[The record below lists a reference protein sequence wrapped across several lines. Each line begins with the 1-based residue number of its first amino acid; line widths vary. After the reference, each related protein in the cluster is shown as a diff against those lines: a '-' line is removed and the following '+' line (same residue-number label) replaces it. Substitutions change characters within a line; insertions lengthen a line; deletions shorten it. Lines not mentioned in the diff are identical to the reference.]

1 MYLQIEE
8 EFKKQSKTRN
18 AQVLFVL
25 GTFLLALICTMLLNK
40 IAGIDNYEIAYT
52 IILLLG
58 LFIFYTICYIFM
70 FVIGLCK
77 KQRSFEQ
84 FFKIKDTICTYQEK
98 LHNDDIKI
106 LQGILKNHKINTRP
120 KVEEAIRHYQ
130 CLLPRKVSQPGQLLT
145 ILAFVIST
153 LALLFSETVISSTE
167 NVQFIGGIIFTIIII
182 YAVVRM
188 IEKNIFRIFGK
199 DVLYMRIEDSLSE
212 IFMTY
217 YLKKDEQQ
225 ENDND

>member
-25 GTFLLALICTMLLNK
+25 GAFLLALICTMILNK

-52 IILLLG
+52 ITLLLG
-58 LFIFYTICYIFM
+58 LFIFYVICYTFM

-77 KQRSFEQ
+77 KQCSFKQ
-84 FFKIKDTICTYQEK
+84 FFKIKDTICTYQKK

-153 LALLFSETVISSTE
+153 LALLFSETVISSTI
-167 NVQFIGGIIFTIIII
+167 NIQLIVGIIITIIII
-182 YAVVRM
+182 YAVVRI

>member
-25 GTFLLALICTMLLNK
+25 GAFLLALICTMILNK

-52 IILLLG
+52 ITLLLG
-58 LFIFYTICYIFM
+58 LFIFYVICYTFM
-70 FVIGLCK
+70 FVIALCK
-77 KQRSFEQ
+77 KQRSFKQ
-84 FFKIKDTICTYQEK
+84 FFKIKDTICTYQKK

-153 LALLFSETVISSTE
+153 LALFASETVISSTE
-167 NVQFIGGIIFTIIII
+167 NIQFIAGILFTVIII
-182 YAVVRM
+182 YAMVRL
-188 IEKNIFRIFGK
+188 IEKNIFRVFGK
-199 DVLYMRIEDSLSE
+199 DALYMRIEDSLSE

-217 YLKKDEQQ
+217 YLKKE
-225 ENDND
+225 E